1 MTAPLYDQ
9 LQAQKPEI
17 AKTGNR
23 GLWFERFY
31 DQYDPRNWDVLKP
44 SGNNTDIGNT
54 HWLLTHFTKASNSR
68 VGDADQLKRHSQQQI
83 QLASLLNGQN
93 HVFQSSWHFVTGMG
107 NPHPVENGFAW
118 HTTLGVPYLT
128 GAAVKGLVRTFI
140 ETQLDEDDSTKKNEL
155 LLQWF
160 GSDHKNSKEQTCDS
174 KAGELIFF
182 DATPIEPVTLGVDIM
197 TPHMGKWY
205 EKGASDNAVGSPEAV
220 PADWHDPTPISF
232 LVAKDIKLL
241 FSFAI
246 RPHPPAKEPKDTN
259 GKRDLNLDEVRQAL
273 EAVLT
278 QMGAGGKTV
287 TGYGGMSHDQAAEE
301 ALAKEVSQKRLDQE
315 RQAALQAELANLS
328 PMGVEFKKQAS
339 QGNWEKNKDTFVR
352 PGVIEGWLDK
362 LETEPD
368 TTVVNMLVELV
379 EIHFSKALLANP
391 LAVKGKKGK
400 EEPVF
405 KERQQKIGKRLNSL
419 RA

>member
-1 MTAPLYDQ
+1 MTIPLYVE
-9 LQAQKPEI
+9 LQTEPPEI
-17 AKTGNR
+17 TNKGNR
-23 GLWFERFY
+23 GLWFERFF
-31 DQYDPRNWDVLKP
+31 DQYKDQQQWANPKPETAANAAWLK
-44 SGNNTDIGNT
+44 N
-54 HWLLTHFTKASNSR
+54 HFNENANR
-68 VGDADQLKRHSQQQI
+68 VVGDSKQLATHAQAQI
-83 QLASLLNGQN
+83 QLVTGLQGQS
-93 HVFQSSWHFVTGMG
+93 HIFKASWHFVTGMG

-118 HTTLGVPYLT
+118 HPTLGVPYLT

-140 ETQLDEDDSTKKNEL
+140 ETQLDEHDLANPNKKEL

-160 GSDHKNSKEQTCDS
+160 GSDHKDPKEQTYDS

-182 DATPIEPVTLGVDIM
+182 DAIPIEPVTLGVDIM

-205 EKGASDNAVGSPEAV
+205 EKGATDGAVGTAEAV
-220 PADWHDPTPISF
+220 PADWHDPNPVSF

-241 FSFAI
+241 FSFAM
-246 RPHPPAKEPKDTN
+246 RPHPPAEKPPF
-259 GKRDLNLDEVRQAL
+259 RPLDLNEVNAAL
-273 EAVLT
+273 ESVLT
-278 QMGAGGKTV
+278 HMGAGGKTA
-287 TGYGGMSHDQAAEE
+287 TGYGGMSHDEAAEE
-301 ALAKEVSQKRLDQE
+301 ALAKELSQKRLDQE

-339 QGNWEKNKDTFVR
+339 EGNWKENKDAFVR

-362 LETEPD
+362 LETESD
-368 TTVVNMLVELV
+368 ITVVNMLVELV
-379 EIHFSKALLANP
+379 EHHFSKALLANP

-405 KERQQKIGKRLNSL
+405 KERQKKIGKRLNSL

>member
-1 MTAPLYDQ
+1 MTAPFYQ
-9 LQAQKPEI
+9 GCEKPNQCD
-17 AKTGNR
+17 KSGNR
-23 GLWFERFY
+23 GLWFQRFY

-44 SGNNTDIGNT
+44 NGNHTEMGNT
-54 HWLLTHFTKASNSR
+54 HWLLTHFSKASNSR
-68 VGDADQLKRHSQQQI
+68 VGDSEQLKRYVQQQM
-83 QLASLLNGQN
+83 QLADLLGGKN
-93 HVFQSSWHFVTGMG
+93 HIFQSSWHFVTGTG

-118 HTTLGVPYLT
+118 HPTLGVPYLT

-140 ETQLDEDDSTKKNEL
+140 ETQLDESDLTNPDKKEL

-160 GSDHKNSKEQTCDS
+160 GSDHKDSKKQTYDS
-174 KAGELIFF
+174 KAGDLIFF
-182 DATPIEPVTLGVDIM
+182 DAIPIEPVTLGVDIM

-205 EKGASDNAVGSPEAV
+205 EKGGNITDIARQPEAV

-246 RPHPPAKEPKDTN
+246 RPHPPAEKPPF
-259 GKRDLNLDEVRQAL
+259 RPLDLNEVNAAL
-273 EAVLT
+273 ESVLT
-278 QMGAGGKTV
+278 HMGAGGKTA

-301 ALAKEVSQKRLDQE
+301 ALAKELSQKRLHQE
-315 RQAALQAELANLS
+315 QQAALQAELANLS

-339 QGNWEKNKDTFVR
+339 EGNWKENKDAFVR

-362 LETEPD
+362 LETESD
-368 TTVVNMLVELV
+368 ITVVNMLVELV
-379 EIHFSKALLANP
+379 EHHFSKALLANP
-391 LAVKGKKGK
+391 MAVKGKK